1 MKKLCTALAVLCLLC
16 GGFLTTPALAAQA
29 DQAGKPQPDKPA
41 KADARVTAVTVIAE
55 GTDSIGAKLVT
66 GLKEAFNQSN
76 LFALNEKDEPKLQLL
91 VTTQPE
97 FPSRPNVGSVYSV
110 CWVFKQG
117 EGYLGFL
124 LARELGTINSED
136 IDALVAKL
144 VERSDGIAVKY
155 GNLWKQNVLP
165 LKKAE
170 RETAAQ
176 RRPAQTER
184 QNRVFSAKRQ
194 TVWLET

>member
-1 MKKLCTALAVLCLLC
+1 MKKLCTALALLCLLC
-16 GGFLTTPALAAQA
+16 GASLTTTALAAQA
-29 DQAGKPQPDKPA
+29 DQAGKAQPDKPA
-41 KADARVTAVTVIAE
+41 KTDARVTAVTVIAE

-155 GNLWKQNVLP
+155 GNLWK
-165 LKKAE
+165 
-170 RETAAQ
+170 
-176 RRPAQTER
+176 
-184 QNRVFSAKRQ
+184 
-194 TVWLET
+194 

>member
-1 MKKLCTALAVLCLLC
+1 MKKLCTALALLCLLC
-16 GGFLTTPALAAQA
+16 GGSFTTALAAQPE
-29 DQAGKPQPDKPA
+29 QAGKAQPDKPV
-41 KADARVTAVTVIAE
+41 KTDARVTAVTVIAE

-124 LARELGTINSED
+124 LGRELGTISSED

-155 GNLWKQNVLP
+155 GNLWK
-165 LKKAE
+165 
-170 RETAAQ
+170 
-176 RRPAQTER
+176 
-184 QNRVFSAKRQ
+184 
-194 TVWLET
+194 